1 MSYATEIPLIILL
14 IAINGLFAM
23 AEFAI
28 ISSKNIRLRK
38 LMEEGDSGAQA
49 ALKLTEDSTKFLS
62 TIQIGITLIGV
73 LTGALGGAAASG
85 ALAQYLQQFP
95 QIAPYSSGIAM
106 LVSVAIITYF
116 MLIFGELVPKKIALN
131 NTEKIAASVARPMQF
146 FALIATPFTFII
158 SVSTDII
165 LKIFGLDR
173 EKNQSVTE
181 EEIIDLIE
189 EGTDNGAIEK
199 SEQEMVENIFDLDD
213 LRLGSIM
220 IPRPDIIAINI
231 DDSKEEIRQVITENP
246 RSIFPVY
253 RGNLDNLIGIIQ
265 VKDLW
270 THSCDLTLDSIS
282 GILKKPIFVPSSLTA
297 SELLEEFKIKKGHFA
312 LVSDEYG
319 GIAGLV
325 TLHDILE
332 AIVGD
337 IHCDDEP
344 EDVQAVQR
352 EDGSWLIDGNMLIED
367 FKEHFGI
374 TEMPQENQ
382 GQYQTIAGFIMMEL
396 QKIPKVGDNFEWDR
410 FRFEVTNMEVHRIDK
425 VLVAVIK
432 DEKSD
437 SRDGREE

>member
-1 MSYATEIPLIILL
+1 MPNAVEITLIILL
-14 IAINGLFAM
+14 IAFNALFAM

-28 ISSKNIRLRK
+28 ISSKSTRLKK
-38 LMEEGDSGAQA
+38 LIEEGNSGAEA
-49 ALKLTEDSTKFLS
+49 ALKLSEDSTKFLS
-62 TIQIGITLIGV
+62 TIQIGITLIGI
-73 LTGALGGAAASG
+73 LTGAIGGLAASG
-85 ALAQYLQQFP
+85 PLARYLTQFP
-95 QIAPYSSGIAM
+95 QIAPYSSGIAV
-106 LVSVAIITYF
+106 LISVAIITYF
-116 MLIFGELVPKKIALN
+116 MLIFGELIPKKIALN
-131 NTEKIAASVARPMQF
+131 NTEKIAAGIARPMQF

-158 SVSTDII
+158 SASTDII
-165 LKIFGLDR
+165 LRIFGLDR
-173 EKNQSVTE
+173 EKNKAITE

-213 LRLGSIM
+213 LRLGSLM

-231 DDSKEEIRQVITENP
+231 DDSKEEIRKVITENP

-253 RGNLDNLIGIIQ
+253 RGNLDNLLGIIQ

-297 SELLEEFKIKKGHFA
+297 SELLEEFKRNKGHFA

-352 EDGSWLIDGNMLIED
+352 EDGSWLIDGNMLIGD

-374 TEMPQENQ
+374 DGMPQENQ
-382 GQYQTIAGFIMMEL
+382 GQYHTIAGFIMMQL
-396 QKIPKVGDNFEWDR
+396 QKIPKEGDSFNWNGY
-410 FRFEVTNMEVHRIDK
+410 RFEVTNMDVHRIDK
-425 VLVAVIK
+425 VLVNVS
-432 DEKSD
+432 EKE
-437 SRDGREE
+437 SRGEKEN

>member
-1 MSYATEIPLIILL
+1 MPGAVEITLIILL
-14 IAINGLFAM
+14 IAFNALFAM

-28 ISSKNIRLRK
+28 ISSKSTRLKK
-38 LMEEGDSGAQA
+38 LIEEGNSGAEA
-49 ALKLTEDSTKFLS
+49 ALKLSEDSTKFLS
-62 TIQIGITLIGV
+62 TIQIGITLIGI
-73 LTGALGGAAASG
+73 LTGAIGGLAASG
-85 ALAQYLQQFP
+85 PLARYLAQSP
-95 QIAPYSSGIAM
+95 QIAPYSSGIAV
-106 LVSVAIITYF
+106 LISVAIITYF
-116 MLIFGELVPKKIALN
+116 MLIFGELIPKKIALN
-131 NTEKIAASVARPMQF
+131 NTEKIAAGIARPMQF

-158 SVSTDII
+158 SASTDII
-165 LKIFGLDR
+165 LRIFGLDR
-173 EKNQSVTE
+173 EKNKAITE

-213 LRLGSIM
+213 LRLGSLM

-231 DDSKEEIRQVITENP
+231 DDSKEEIRKVITENP

-253 RGNLDNLIGIIQ
+253 RGNLDNLLGIIQ

-297 SELLEEFKIKKGHFA
+297 SELLEEFKRNKGHFA

-352 EDGSWLIDGNMLIED
+352 EDGSWLIDGNMLIGD

-374 TEMPQENQ
+374 DGMPQENQ
-382 GQYQTIAGFIMMEL
+382 GQYHTIAGFIMMQL
-396 QKIPKVGDNFEWDR
+396 QKIPKEGDSFNWNGY
-410 FRFEVTNMEVHRIDK
+410 RFEVTNMDVHRIDK
-425 VLVAVIK
+425 VLVAVVK
-432 DEKSD
+432 KDRNDEK
-437 SRDGREE
+437 RE

>member
-1 MSYATEIPLIILL
+1 MPNAVEITLIILL
-14 IAINGLFAM
+14 IAFNALFAM

-28 ISSKNIRLRK
+28 ISSKSTRLKK
-38 LMEEGDSGAQA
+38 LIEEGNSGAEA
-49 ALKLTEDSTKFLS
+49 ALKLSEDSTKFLS
-62 TIQIGITLIGV
+62 TIQIGITLIGI
-73 LTGALGGAAASG
+73 LTGAIGGLATLGP
-85 ALAQYLQQFP
+85 LARYLAQFP
-95 QIAPYSSGIAM
+95 QIAPYSSGIAV
-106 LVSVAIITYF
+106 LISVAIITYF
-116 MLIFGELVPKKIALN
+116 MLIFGELIPKKIALN
-131 NTEKIAASVARPMQF
+131 NTEKIAAGIARPMQF

-158 SVSTDII
+158 SASTDII
-165 LKIFGLDR
+165 LRIFGLDR
-173 EKNQSVTE
+173 EKNKAITE

-213 LRLGSIM
+213 LRLGSLM

-231 DDSKEEIRQVITENP
+231 DDSKEEIRKVITENP

-253 RGNLDNLIGIIQ
+253 RGNLDNLLGIIQ

-297 SELLEEFKIKKGHFA
+297 SELLEEFKRNKGHFA

-352 EDGSWLIDGNMLIED
+352 EDGSWLIDGNMLIGD

-374 TEMPQENQ
+374 DGMPQENQ
-382 GQYQTIAGFIMMEL
+382 GQYHTIAGFIMMQL
-396 QKIPKVGDNFEWDR
+396 QKIPKEGDSFNWNGY
-410 FRFEVTNMEVHRIDK
+410 RFEVTNMDVHRIDK
-425 VLVAVIK
+425 VLVNVSEK
-432 DEKSD
+432 ESRDEK
-437 SRDGREE
+437 EN

>member
-1 MSYATEIPLIILL
+1 MPGAVEITLIILL
-14 IAINGLFAM
+14 IAFNALFAM

-28 ISSKNIRLRK
+28 ISSKSTRLKK
-38 LMEEGDSGAQA
+38 LIEEGNSGAEA
-49 ALKLTEDSTKFLS
+49 ALKLSEDSTKFLS
-62 TIQIGITLIGV
+62 TIQIGITLIGI
-73 LTGALGGAAASG
+73 LTGAIGGLAASG
-85 ALAQYLQQFP
+85 PLARHLAQFP
-95 QIAPYSSGIAM
+95 QIAPYSSGIAV
-106 LVSVAIITYF
+106 LISVAIITYF
-116 MLIFGELVPKKIALN
+116 MLIFGELIPKKIALN
-131 NTEKIAASVARPMQF
+131 NTEKIAAGIARPMQF

-158 SVSTDII
+158 SASTDVI
-165 LKIFGLDR
+165 LRIFGLDR
-173 EKNQSVTE
+173 EKNKAITE

-213 LRLGSIM
+213 LRLGSLM

-231 DDSKEEIRQVITENP
+231 DDSKEEIRKVITENP

-253 RGNLDNLIGIIQ
+253 RGNLDNLLGIIQ

-297 SELLEEFKIKKGHFA
+297 SELLEEFKRNKGHFA

-352 EDGSWLIDGNMLIED
+352 EDGSWLIDGNMLIGD

-374 TEMPQENQ
+374 DGMPQENQ
-382 GQYQTIAGFIMMEL
+382 GQYHTIAGFIMMQL
-396 QKIPKVGDNFEWDR
+396 QKIPKEGDSFNWNGY
-410 FRFEVTNMEVHRIDK
+410 RFEVTNMDVHRIDK
-425 VLVAVIK
+425 VLVNVS
-432 DEKSD
+432 EKE
-437 SRDGREE
+437 SRGEKEN

>member
-1 MSYATEIPLIILL
+1 MPNAVEITLIILL
-14 IAINGLFAM
+14 IAFNALFAM

-28 ISSKNIRLRK
+28 ISSKSTRLKK
-38 LMEEGDSGAQA
+38 LIEEGNSGAEA
-49 ALKLTEDSTKFLS
+49 ALKLSEDSTKFLS
-62 TIQIGITLIGV
+62 TIQIGITLIGI
-73 LTGALGGAAASG
+73 LTGAIGGLAASG
-85 ALAQYLQQFP
+85 PLALYLAQFP
-95 QIAPYSSGIAM
+95 QIAPYSSGIAV
-106 LVSVAIITYF
+106 LISVAIITYF
-116 MLIFGELVPKKIALN
+116 MLIFGELIPKKIALN
-131 NTEKIAASVARPMQF
+131 NTEKIAAGIARPMQF

-158 SVSTDII
+158 SASTDII
-165 LKIFGLDR
+165 LRIFGLDR
-173 EKNQSVTE
+173 EKNKAITE

-213 LRLGSIM
+213 LRLGSLM

-231 DDSKEEIRQVITENP
+231 DDSKEEIRKVITENP

-253 RGNLDNLIGIIQ
+253 RGNLDNLLGIIQ

-297 SELLEEFKIKKGHFA
+297 SELLEEFKRNKGHFA

-352 EDGSWLIDGNMLIED
+352 EDGSWLIDGNMLIGD

-374 TEMPQENQ
+374 DGMPQENQ
-382 GQYQTIAGFIMMEL
+382 GQYHTIAGFIMMQL
-396 QKIPKVGDNFEWDR
+396 QKIPKEGDSFNWNGY
-410 FRFEVTNMEVHRIDK
+410 RFEVTNMDVHRIDK
-425 VLVAVIK
+425 VLVAVVK
-432 DEKSD
+432 KDRNDEK
-437 SRDGREE
+437 RE

>member
-1 MSYATEIPLIILL
+1 MPGAVEITLIILL
-14 IAINGLFAM
+14 IAFNALFAM

-28 ISSKNIRLRK
+28 ISSKSTRLKK
-38 LMEEGDSGAQA
+38 LIEEGNSGAEA
-49 ALKLTEDSTKFLS
+49 ALKLSEDSTKFLS
-62 TIQIGITLIGV
+62 TIQIGITLIGI
-73 LTGALGGAAASG
+73 LTGAIGGLAASG
-85 ALAQYLQQFP
+85 PLVRYLAQFP
-95 QIAPYSSGIAM
+95 QIAPYSSGIAV
-106 LVSVAIITYF
+106 LISVAIITYF
-116 MLIFGELVPKKIALN
+116 MLIFGELIPKKIALN
-131 NTEKIAASVARPMQF
+131 NTEKIAAGIARPMQF

-158 SVSTDII
+158 SASTDII
-165 LKIFGLDR
+165 LRIFGLDR
-173 EKNQSVTE
+173 EKNKAITE

-213 LRLGSIM
+213 LRLGSLM

-231 DDSKEEIRQVITENP
+231 DDSKEEIRKVITENP

-253 RGNLDNLIGIIQ
+253 RGNLDNLLGIIQ

-297 SELLEEFKIKKGHFA
+297 SELLEEFKRNKGHFA

-352 EDGSWLIDGNMLIED
+352 EDGSWLIDGNMLIGD

-374 TEMPQENQ
+374 DGMPQENQ
-382 GQYQTIAGFIMMEL
+382 GQYHTIAGFIMMQL
-396 QKIPKVGDNFEWDR
+396 QKIPKEGDSFNWNGYK
-410 FRFEVTNMEVHRIDK
+410 FEVTNMDVHRIDK
-425 VLVAVIK
+425 VLVAVVK
-432 DEKSD
+432 KDRNDEK
-437 SRDGREE
+437 RE

>member
-1 MSYATEIPLIILL
+1 MPFAAEIPLIALL
-14 IAINGLFAM
+14 IVLNGIFAM

-28 ISSKNIRLRK
+28 ISSKNIRLKK
-38 LMEEGDSGAQA
+38 LIEEGNSGAEA
-49 ALKLTEDSTKFLS
+49 ALKLSEDSTKFLS
-62 TIQIGITLIGV
+62 TIQVGITLIGV
-73 LTGALGGAAASG
+73 LTGALGGAAVSG
-85 ALAQYLQQFP
+85 SFADYLRQFP
-95 QIAPYSSGIAM
+95 QIAPYSNILA
-106 LVSVAIITYF
+106 VIIVVTIITYF

-131 NTEKIAASVARPMQF
+131 NTEKIASVVARPMQVF
-146 FALIATPFTFII
+146 SLLATPFTFII
-158 SVSTDII
+158 SASTNII

-173 EKNQSVTE
+173 AKNKSVTE

-189 EGTDNGAIEK
+189 EGIDNGAIEK

-213 LRLGSIM
+213 QRLGSLM

-231 DDSKEEIRQVITENP
+231 DDSKEEIRRVITENP

-265 VKDLW
+265 VKNLW
-270 THSCDLTLDSIS
+270 TNSCDLTPDSIS
-282 GILKKPIFVPSSLTA
+282 SILKKPIFVPSTLTA
-297 SELLEEFKIKKGHFA
+297 SELLEEFKRKKGHFA

-344 EDVQAVQR
+344 EDIPMVQR

-374 TEMPQENQ
+374 TDMPQEKQ
-382 GQYQTIAGFIMMEL
+382 GQYQTIAGFILMKL
-396 QKIPKVGDNFEWDR
+396 QKIPKAGDHFDWGKY
-410 FRFEVTNMEVHRIDK
+410 RFEVTNMDVHRIDK
-425 VLVAVIK
+425 VLITVIDTEPR
-432 DEKSD
+432 DEK
-437 SRDGREE
+437 EN

>member
-1 MSYATEIPLIILL
+1 MPGAVEITLIILL
-14 IAINGLFAM
+14 IAFNALFAM

-28 ISSKNIRLRK
+28 ISSKSTRLKK
-38 LMEEGDSGAQA
+38 LIEEGNSGAEA
-49 ALKLTEDSTKFLS
+49 ALKLSEDSTKFLS

-73 LTGALGGAAASG
+73 LTGAIGGLAASG
-85 ALAQYLQQFP
+85 PLARYLAQFP
-95 QIAPYSSGIAM
+95 QIAPYSSGIAV
-106 LVSVAIITYF
+106 LISVAIITYF
-116 MLIFGELVPKKIALN
+116 MLIFGELIPKKIALN
-131 NTEKIAASVARPMQF
+131 NTEKIAAGIARPMQF

-158 SVSTDII
+158 SASTDII
-165 LKIFGLDR
+165 LRIFGLDR
-173 EKNQSVTE
+173 EKNKAITE

-213 LRLGSIM
+213 LRLGSLM

-231 DDSKEEIRQVITENP
+231 DDSKEEIRKVITENP

-253 RGNLDNLIGIIQ
+253 RGNLDNLLGIIQ

-297 SELLEEFKIKKGHFA
+297 SELLEEFKRNKGHFA

-352 EDGSWLIDGNMLIED
+352 EDGSWLIDGNMLIGD

-374 TEMPQENQ
+374 DGMPQENQ
-382 GQYQTIAGFIMMEL
+382 GQYHTIAGFIMMQL
-396 QKIPKVGDNFEWDR
+396 QKIPKEGDSFNWNGY
-410 FRFEVTNMEVHRIDK
+410 RFEVTNMDVHRIDK
-425 VLVAVIK
+425 VLVAVVK
-432 DEKSD
+432 KDRNDEK
-437 SRDGREE
+437 RE

>member
-1 MSYATEIPLIILL
+1 MPGAVEITLIILL
-14 IAINGLFAM
+14 IAFNALFAM

-28 ISSKNIRLRK
+28 ISSKSTRLKK
-38 LMEEGDSGAQA
+38 LIEEGNSGAEA
-49 ALKLTEDSTKFLS
+49 ALKLSEDSTKFLS
-62 TIQIGITLIGV
+62 TIQIGITLIGI
-73 LTGALGGAAASG
+73 LTGAIGGLAASG
-85 ALAQYLQQFP
+85 PLARYLTQFP
-95 QIAPYSSGIAM
+95 QIAPYSSGIAV
-106 LVSVAIITYF
+106 LISVAIITYF
-116 MLIFGELVPKKIALN
+116 MLIFGELIPKKIALN
-131 NTEKIAASVARPMQF
+131 NTEKIAAGIARPMQF

-158 SVSTDII
+158 SASTDII
-165 LKIFGLDR
+165 LRIFGLDR
-173 EKNQSVTE
+173 EKNKAITE

-213 LRLGSIM
+213 LRLGSLM

-231 DDSKEEIRQVITENP
+231 DDSKEEIRKVITENP

-253 RGNLDNLIGIIQ
+253 RGNLDNLLGIIQ

-297 SELLEEFKIKKGHFA
+297 SELLEEFKRNKGHFA

-352 EDGSWLIDGNMLIED
+352 EDGSWLIDGNMLIGD

-374 TEMPQENQ
+374 DGMPQENQ
-382 GQYQTIAGFIMMEL
+382 GQYHTIAGFIMMQL
-396 QKIPKVGDNFEWDR
+396 QKIPKEGDSFNWNGY
-410 FRFEVTNMEVHRIDK
+410 RFEVTNMDVHRIDK
-425 VLVAVIK
+425 VLVNVS
-432 DEKSD
+432 EKE
-437 SRDGREE
+437 SRGEKEN

>member
-1 MSYATEIPLIILL
+1 MPNAVEITLIILL
-14 IAINGLFAM
+14 IAFNALFAM

-28 ISSKNIRLRK
+28 ISSKSTRLKK
-38 LMEEGDSGAQA
+38 LIEEGNSGAEA
-49 ALKLTEDSTKFLS
+49 ALKLSEDSTKFLS
-62 TIQIGITLIGV
+62 TIQIGITLIGI
-73 LTGALGGAAASG
+73 LTGAIGGLAASG
-85 ALAQYLQQFP
+85 PLARYLAQFP
-95 QIAPYSSGIAM
+95 QIAPYSSGIAV
-106 LVSVAIITYF
+106 LISVAIITYF
-116 MLIFGELVPKKIALN
+116 MLIFGELIPKKIALN
-131 NTEKIAASVARPMQF
+131 NTEKIAAGIARPMQF

-158 SVSTDII
+158 SASTDII
-165 LKIFGLDR
+165 LRIFGLDR
-173 EKNQSVTE
+173 EKNKAITE

-213 LRLGSIM
+213 LRLGSLM

-231 DDSKEEIRQVITENP
+231 DDSKEEIRKIITENP

-253 RGNLDNLIGIIQ
+253 RGNLDNLLGIIQ

-297 SELLEEFKIKKGHFA
+297 SELLEEFKRNKGHFA

-352 EDGSWLIDGNMLIED
+352 EDGSWLIDGNMLIGD

-374 TEMPQENQ
+374 DGMPQENQ
-382 GQYQTIAGFIMMEL
+382 GQYHTIAGFIMMQL
-396 QKIPKVGDNFEWDR
+396 QKIPKEGDSFNWNGY
-410 FRFEVTNMEVHRIDK
+410 RFEVTNMDVHRIDK
-425 VLVAVIK
+425 VLVNVSEK
-432 DEKSD
+432 ESRDEK
-437 SRDGREE
+437 EN

>member
-1 MSYATEIPLIILL
+1 MPGAVEITLIILL
-14 IAINGLFAM
+14 IAFNALFAM

-28 ISSKNIRLRK
+28 ISSKSTRLKK
-38 LMEEGDSGAQA
+38 LIEEGNSGAEA
-49 ALKLTEDSTKFLS
+49 ALKLSEDSTKFLS
-62 TIQIGITLIGV
+62 TIQIGITLIGI
-73 LTGALGGAAASG
+73 LTGAIGGLAASG
-85 ALAQYLQQFP
+85 PLVRYLAQFP
-95 QIAPYSSGIAM
+95 QIAPYSSGIAV
-106 LVSVAIITYF
+106 LISVAIITYF
-116 MLIFGELVPKKIALN
+116 MLIFGELIPKKIALN
-131 NTEKIAASVARPMQF
+131 NTEKIAAGIARPMQF

-158 SVSTDII
+158 SASTDII
-165 LKIFGLDR
+165 LRIFGLDR
-173 EKNQSVTE
+173 EKNKAITE

-213 LRLGSIM
+213 LRLGSLM

-231 DDSKEEIRQVITENP
+231 DDSKEEIRKVITENP

-253 RGNLDNLIGIIQ
+253 RGNLDNLLGIIQ

-297 SELLEEFKIKKGHFA
+297 SELLEEFKRNKGHFA

-352 EDGSWLIDGNMLIED
+352 EDGSWLIDGNMLIGD

-374 TEMPQENQ
+374 DGMPQENQ
-382 GQYQTIAGFIMMEL
+382 GQYHTIAGFIMMQL
-396 QKIPKVGDNFEWDR
+396 QKIPKEGDSFNWNGY
-410 FRFEVTNMEVHRIDK
+410 RFEVTNMDVHRIDK
-425 VLVAVIK
+425 VLVAVVK
-432 DEKSD
+432 KDRNDEK
-437 SRDGREE
+437 RE

>member
-1 MSYATEIPLIILL
+1 MPNAVEITLIILL
-14 IAINGLFAM
+14 IAFNALFAM

-28 ISSKNIRLRK
+28 ISSKSTRLKK
-38 LMEEGDSGAQA
+38 LIEEGNSGAEA
-49 ALKLTEDSTKFLS
+49 ALKLSEDSTKFLS
-62 TIQIGITLIGV
+62 TIQIGITLIGI
-73 LTGALGGAAASG
+73 LTGAIGGLAASG
-85 ALAQYLQQFP
+85 PLARYLAQFP
-95 QIAPYSSGIAM
+95 QIAPYSSGIAV
-106 LVSVAIITYF
+106 LISVAIITYF
-116 MLIFGELVPKKIALN
+116 MLIFGELIPKKIALN
-131 NTEKIAASVARPMQF
+131 NTEKIAAGIARPMQF

-158 SVSTDII
+158 SASTDII
-165 LKIFGLDR
+165 LRIFGLDR
-173 EKNQSVTE
+173 EKNKAITE

-213 LRLGSIM
+213 LRLGSLM

-231 DDSKEEIRQVITENP
+231 DDSKEEIRKVITENP

-253 RGNLDNLIGIIQ
+253 RGNLDNLLGIIQ

-297 SELLEEFKIKKGHFA
+297 SELLEEFKRNKGHFA

-352 EDGSWLIDGNMLIED
+352 EDGSWLIDGNMLIGD

-374 TEMPQENQ
+374 DGMPQENQ
-382 GQYQTIAGFIMMEL
+382 GQYHTIAGFIMMQL
-396 QKIPKVGDNFEWDR
+396 QKIPKEGDSFNWNGY
-410 FRFEVTNMEVHRIDK
+410 RFEVTNMDVHRIDK
-425 VLVAVIK
+425 VLVAVVK
-432 DEKSD
+432 KDRNDEK
-437 SRDGREE
+437 RE

>member
-1 MSYATEIPLIILL
+1 MPNAVEITLIILL
-14 IAINGLFAM
+14 IAFNALFAM

-28 ISSKNIRLRK
+28 ISSKSTRLKK
-38 LMEEGDSGAQA
+38 LIEEGNSGAEA
-49 ALKLTEDSTKFLS
+49 ALKLSEDSTKFLS
-62 TIQIGITLIGV
+62 TIQIGITLIGI
-73 LTGALGGAAASG
+73 LTGAIGGLATLGP
-85 ALAQYLQQFP
+85 LARYLAQFP
-95 QIAPYSSGIAM
+95 QIAPYSSGIAV
-106 LVSVAIITYF
+106 LISVAIITYF
-116 MLIFGELVPKKIALN
+116 MLIFGELIPKKIALN
-131 NTEKIAASVARPMQF
+131 NTEKIAAGIARPMQF

-158 SVSTDII
+158 SASTDII
-165 LKIFGLDR
+165 LRIFGLDR
-173 EKNQSVTE
+173 EKNKAITE

-213 LRLGSIM
+213 LRLGSLM

-231 DDSKEEIRQVITENP
+231 DDSKEEIRKVITENP

-253 RGNLDNLIGIIQ
+253 RGNLDNLLGIIQ

-297 SELLEEFKIKKGHFA
+297 SELLEEFKRNKGHFA

-352 EDGSWLIDGNMLIED
+352 EDGSWLIDGNMLIGD

-374 TEMPQENQ
+374 DGMPQENQ
-382 GQYQTIAGFIMMEL
+382 GQYHTIAGFIMMQL
-396 QKIPKVGDNFEWDR
+396 QKIPKEGDSFYWNGY
-410 FRFEVTNMEVHRIDK
+410 RFEVTNMDVHRIDK
-425 VLVAVIK
+425 VLVNVSEK
-432 DEKSD
+432 ESRDEK
-437 SRDGREE
+437 EN

>member
-1 MSYATEIPLIILL
+1 MPGAVEITLIILL
-14 IAINGLFAM
+14 IAFNALFAM

-28 ISSKNIRLRK
+28 ISSKSTRLKK
-38 LMEEGDSGAQA
+38 LIEEGNSGAEA
-49 ALKLTEDSTKFLS
+49 ALKLSEDSTKFLS
-62 TIQIGITLIGV
+62 TIQIGITLIGI
-73 LTGALGGAAASG
+73 LTGAIGGLAASG
-85 ALAQYLQQFP
+85 PLARYLAQFP
-95 QIAPYSSGIAM
+95 QIAPYSSGIAV
-106 LVSVAIITYF
+106 LISVAIITYF
-116 MLIFGELVPKKIALN
+116 MLIFGELIPKKIALN
-131 NTEKIAASVARPMQF
+131 NTEKIAAGIARPMQF

-158 SVSTDII
+158 SASTDII
-165 LKIFGLDR
+165 LRIFGLDR
-173 EKNQSVTE
+173 EKNKAITE

-213 LRLGSIM
+213 LRLGSLM

-231 DDSKEEIRQVITENP
+231 DDSKEEIRKVITENP

-253 RGNLDNLIGIIQ
+253 RGNLDNLLGIIQ

-297 SELLEEFKIKKGHFA
+297 SELLEEFKRNKGHFA

-352 EDGSWLIDGNMLIED
+352 EDGSWLIDGNMLIGD

-374 TEMPQENQ
+374 DGMPQENQ
-382 GQYQTIAGFIMMEL
+382 GQYHTIAGFIMMQL
-396 QKIPKVGDNFEWDR
+396 QKIPKEGDSFNWNGY
-410 FRFEVTNMEVHRIDK
+410 RFEVTNMDVHRIDK
-425 VLVAVIK
+425 VLVAVVK
-432 DEKSD
+432 KDRNDEK
-437 SRDGREE
+437 RE

>member
-1 MSYATEIPLIILL
+1 MPNAVEITLIILL
-14 IAINGLFAM
+14 IAFNALFAM

-28 ISSKNIRLRK
+28 ISSKSTRLKK
-38 LMEEGDSGAQA
+38 LIEEGNSGAET
-49 ALKLTEDSTKFLS
+49 ALKLSEDSTKFLS

-73 LTGALGGAAASG
+73 LTGALGGLAASG
-85 ALAQYLQQFP
+85 PLARYLAQFP
-95 QIAPYSSGIAM
+95 QIAPYSSGIAV
-106 LVSVAIITYF
+106 LISVAIITYF
-116 MLIFGELVPKKIALN
+116 MLIFGELIPKKIALN
-131 NTEKIAASVARPMQF
+131 NTEKIAAAVARPMQF

-158 SVSTDII
+158 SASTDII

-173 EKNQSVTE
+173 EKNKAITE

-213 LRLGSIM
+213 LRLGSLM

-231 DDSKEEIRQVITENP
+231 DDSKEEIRKVITENP

-253 RGNLDNLIGIIQ
+253 RGNLDNLLGIIQ

-282 GILKKPIFVPSSLTA
+282 DILKKPIFVPSSLTA
-297 SELLEEFKIKKGHFA
+297 SELLEEFKRNKGHFA

-352 EDGSWLIDGNMLIED
+352 EDGSWLIDGSMLIED

-374 TEMPQENQ
+374 EEMPQENQ
-382 GQYQTIAGFIMMEL
+382 GQYHTIAGFIMLEL
-396 QKIPKVGDNFEWDR
+396 QKIPKEGDSFEWER
-410 FRFEVTNMEVHRIDK
+410 YRFEVTNMDVHRIDK
-425 VLVAVIK
+425 VLVTVSDK
-432 DEKSD
+432 ESRDEK
-437 SRDGREE
+437 EN

>member
-1 MSYATEIPLIILL
+1 MPNAVEITLIILL
-14 IAINGLFAM
+14 IAFNALFAM

-28 ISSKNIRLRK
+28 ISSKSTRLKK
-38 LMEEGDSGAQA
+38 LIEEGNSGAEA
-49 ALKLTEDSTKFLS
+49 ALKLSEDSTKFLS
-62 TIQIGITLIGV
+62 TIQIGITLIGI
-73 LTGALGGAAASG
+73 LTGAIGGLAASG
-85 ALAQYLQQFP
+85 PLARYLTQFP
-95 QIAPYSSGIAM
+95 QIAPYSSGIAV
-106 LVSVAIITYF
+106 LISVAIITYF
-116 MLIFGELVPKKIALN
+116 MLIFGELIPKKIALN
-131 NTEKIAASVARPMQF
+131 NTEKIAAGIARPMQF

-158 SVSTDII
+158 SASTDII
-165 LKIFGLDR
+165 LRIFGLDR
-173 EKNQSVTE
+173 EKNKAITE

-213 LRLGSIM
+213 LRLGSLM

-231 DDSKEEIRQVITENP
+231 DDSKEEIRKVITENP

-253 RGNLDNLIGIIQ
+253 RGNLDNLLGIIQ

-297 SELLEEFKIKKGHFA
+297 SELLEEFKRNKGHFA

-352 EDGSWLIDGNMLIED
+352 EDGSWLIDGNMLIGD

-374 TEMPQENQ
+374 DGMPQENQ
-382 GQYQTIAGFIMMEL
+382 GQYHTIAGFIMMQL
-396 QKIPKVGDNFEWDR
+396 QKIPKEGDSFNWNGY
-410 FRFEVTNMEVHRIDK
+410 RFEVTNMDVHRIDK
-425 VLVAVIK
+425 VLVAVVK
-432 DEKSD
+432 KDRNDEK
-437 SRDGREE
+437 RE

>member
-1 MSYATEIPLIILL
+1 MPNAVEITLIILL
-14 IAINGLFAM
+14 IAFNALFAM

-28 ISSKNIRLRK
+28 ISSKSTRLKK
-38 LMEEGDSGAQA
+38 LIEEGNSGAEA
-49 ALKLTEDSTKFLS
+49 ALKLSEDSTKFLS
-62 TIQIGITLIGV
+62 TIQIGITLIGI
-73 LTGALGGAAASG
+73 LTGAIGGLAASG
-85 ALAQYLQQFP
+85 PLARYLAQFP
-95 QIAPYSSGIAM
+95 QIAPYSSGIAV
-106 LVSVAIITYF
+106 LISVAIITYF
-116 MLIFGELVPKKIALN
+116 MLIFGELIPKKIALN
-131 NTEKIAASVARPMQF
+131 NTEKIAAGIARPMQF

-158 SVSTDII
+158 SASTDII
-165 LKIFGLDR
+165 LRIFGLDR
-173 EKNQSVTE
+173 EKNKAITE

-213 LRLGSIM
+213 LRLGSLM

-231 DDSKEEIRQVITENP
+231 DDSKEEIRKVITENP

-253 RGNLDNLIGIIQ
+253 RGNLDNLLGIIQ

-297 SELLEEFKIKKGHFA
+297 SELLEEFKRNKGHFA

-352 EDGSWLIDGNMLIED
+352 EDGSWLIDGNMLIGD

-374 TEMPQENQ
+374 DGMPQENQ
-382 GQYQTIAGFIMMEL
+382 GQYHTIAGFIMMQL
-396 QKIPKVGDNFEWDR
+396 QKIPKEGDSFNWNGY
-410 FRFEVTNMEVHRIDK
+410 RFEVTNMDVHRIDK
-425 VLVAVIK
+425 VLVNVSEK
-432 DEKSD
+432 ESRDEK
-437 SRDGREE
+437 EN